1 MDLPGAN
8 ADLPPT
14 SALYGSGQLANVAS
28 AVRELQHPT
37 QVGPYQIQSV
47 IGEGGMG
54 TVYKA
59 EQRAPIRRIVALKLV
74 KLGMDTRQVIHRF
87 ESERQALA
95 LMNHP
100 NVAKVLDAGATDQ
113 GRPYFVMEFVAG
125 EAITRFADR
134 HKLTVRQRLELI
146 VQACAGVQHAHQKA
160 IIHRDLKPTNILVAT
175 VDDKPVVKVIDFGM
189 AKALSQRLTERTLFT
204 ETGQLVGTPEYMAPE
219 QAESAVEDV
228 DTRTDVYS
236 LGVVLYELL
245 TGALPFDSG
254 AMRGAGYNEIQRII
268 REVDPPRPST
278 RLLRL
283 GAGAADVARLRQTP
297 LELLRR
303 QLRDELEWIP
313 LKAMHKERA
322 RRYASATELADDI
335 DNYVADRPLRAG
347 PESAAY
353 RTRKLLHRHRY
364 VVMAV
369 TAMLLLLLAGTA
381 TTTWQAVRATRAQR
395 ASRALVD
402 QLQLQK
408 QEVASAHKS
417 VSAVNDF
424 FTQEVLLAGTPE
436 VMRGRPLTVL
446 EALDNAARRIK
457 GKFDG
462 SPAVEA
468 SVRGAVAQ
476 AYLALGRADLA
487 LPHARSALEVS
498 NRALSAD
505 HAVTIEALTQMGHVL
520 EDRGELAAAEAT
532 YRDALE
538 RTRRASEPRPQT
550 TLILTGNV
558 GRILQRQGHFDEAEP
573 LCREAVDGLAK
584 LLGPDHGTTLDAL
597 STLGIL
603 LEKRGKA
610 EEAEALH
617 RGVLQARRRRD
628 GEDHPATLAAGSN
641 LGNMLIRQGKFHDAE
656 PLLRDVLALT
666 RRVCGE
672 DHYMTIVAIN
682 SYARVQQQLGRPG
695 EAETL
700 WREAL
705 EKSRRTL
712 EDDNPVTLV
721 VMNNLA
727 ALLKNGGKVD
737 EAIELLRDALARYR
751 RTRGED
757 HPDTLLSMN
766 NLGQAIS
773 ANGAHAE
780 AEPLFA
786 EVYRRVP
793 QTQIDTRT
801 AAIVMARWGPCL
813 VVLGRYQEAEA
824 PLLEAYRRLLATGQ
838 SHASAMVSV
847 LDALADMCDK
857 LNRPDEAAQ
866 WRARRAALA
875 QPASAP
881 SSTGPLSVGCDVTVV
896 QATDAVIPV
905 LNARGGTGA

>member
-1 MDLPGAN
+1 MDPSQAG

-14 SALYGSGQLANVAS
+14 SAHYGSGQLANVAS

-37 QVGPYQIQSV
+37 EVGPYVIQGV

-59 EQRAPIRRIVALKLV
+59 EQRTPIRRTVALKLV
-74 KLGMDTRQVIHRF
+74 KLGMDTRQVIVRF

-100 NVAKVLDAGATDQ
+100 NVAKVLDAGATAS

-125 EAITRFADR
+125 EPITRFADR
-134 HKLTVRQRLELI
+134 YKLTVRQRLELI

-160 IIHRDLKPTNILVAT
+160 IIHRDLKPTNILVAL

-189 AKALSQRLTERTLFT
+189 AKATSQRLTAQTLFT

-219 QAESAVEDV
+219 QADSAVEDV
-228 DTRTDVYS
+228 DTRTDGYAR
-236 LGVVLYELL
+236 GVVLYELL
-245 TGALPFDSG
+245 TGALPFDTKTL
-254 AMRGAGYNEIQRII
+254 RGAGYNEIQRII
-268 REVDPPRPST
+268 RETDPPRPST
-278 RLLRL
+278 RLSRL
-283 GAGAADVARLRQTP
+283 GKVAEEVARLRQTP
-297 LELLRR
+297 LDQLRR
-303 QLRDELEWIP
+303 QLKGELEWIP

-322 RRYASATELADDI
+322 RRYASATELADDVQ
-335 DNYVADRPLRAG
+335 NYLADRPLRAG

-353 RTRKLLHRHRY
+353 RTRKFLHRHRY

-369 TAMLLLLLAGTA
+369 TCMLLLLVAGAA
-381 TTTWQAVRATRAQR
+381 TTAWQAVRATRAQR

-402 QLQLQK
+402 QLRLQK
-408 QEVASAHKS
+408 KEVESANKS
-417 VSAVNDF
+417 ASAVNEF

-468 SVRGAVAQ
+468 SVRGTVAQ

-487 LPHARSALEVS
+487 LPQAQAALDVCT
-498 NRALSAD
+498 RALPPD
-505 HAVTIEALTQMGHVL
+505 HEARVEALAGLGHVL
-520 EDRGELAAAEAT
+520 EDRGELAAAEDN
-532 YRDALE
+532 YRDALA
-538 RTRRASEPRPQT
+538 RVRRAADPRPQT
-550 TLILTGNV
+550 TLVLTGNI
-558 GRILQRQGHFDEAEP
+558 GRVLQRQGRFDEAEP
-573 LCREAVDGLAK
+573 MCREAADGLAR

-597 STLGIL
+597 SGLGIL
-603 LEKRGKA
+603 LEKRGKTA
-610 EEAEALH
+610 EAEALH
-617 RGVLQARRRRD
+617 RGVLKARRRRD

-641 LGNMLIRQGKFHDAE
+641 LANMLIRQGKFTDAE

-666 RRVCGE
+666 RRVCGD

-682 SYARVQQQLGRPG
+682 GYARVQQQLGRPD

-712 EDDNPVTLV
+712 ADDNPVTLV

-727 ALLKNGGKVD
+727 TLLKNRGEVD
-737 EAIELLRDALARYR
+737 DAIELLREALARYR
-751 RTRGED
+751 RTRGDD

-766 NLGQAIS
+766 NLGQALT
-773 ANGAHAE
+773 ANGHYAE

-786 EVYRRVP
+786 DVYRLVP
-793 QTQIDTRT
+793 QSQMDAKT
-801 AAIVMARWGPCL
+801 AAIVMSRWGPCL
-813 VVLGRYQEAEA
+813 VELGRHGDAEA
-824 PLLEAYRRLLATGQ
+824 PLLEAHRRLTETGQ
-838 SHASAMVSV
+838 AQAPPMAGV
-847 LDALADMCDK
+847 LDGLVK
-857 LNRPDEAAQ
+857 VYERTNRPDEAAR
-866 WRARRAALA
+866 WRQQLAAIR
-875 QPASAP
+875 QP
-881 SSTGPLSVGCDVTVV
+881 SSKPAETRPTS
-896 QATDAVIPV
+896 
-905 LNARGGTGA
+905 